1 MFIWCNYNAIL
12 LCVKPKK
19 RSIFNIGE
27 EDLEFILGELK
38 TSIVKLR
45 NSKIFITG
53 GTGFFGKSILSGL
66 LHLNLSLNL
75 NIKIFVLS
83 RNPKKFK
90 KKFPEVNK
98 YKDLFFIEGKVAN
111 FSTIENG
118 FTHIIHGATEAS
130 IEAHQKISDLS
141 EVIIDGTRNILNFA
155 DKKKISN
162 ILYISSGSVYGKQST
177 KNFIKVKENSGFFLN
192 SSNFTDTSGIL
203 KKSAELLCNYWA
215 SEAPE
220 KTIKIARCFSFI
232 GPWLPIDSH
241 FAVGNFIKSAT
252 TNSDII
258 IHSDGSSLRSYLYTS
273 DLVIWLFKILLFEKK
288 FLTINVGSDEAY
300 SLYDIAYLLKKLT
313 GKNIKILTENK
324 PELLSTAYVPNINL
338 AKKNDLKVYTS
349 FEDSLMKTFKFYKSL
364 R

>member
-12 LCVKPKK
+12 SGVKPKK
-19 RSIFNIGE
+19 LSIFNIGE
-27 EDLEFILGELK
+27 EDLEFILAELK
-38 TSIVKLR
+38 TSIVKLKD
-45 NSKIFITG
+45 SKILITG

-66 LHLNLSLNL
+66 LHINLSLNL

-90 KKFPEVNK
+90 RKFPEVNK
-98 YKDLFFIEGKVAN
+98 YKELFFIEGNIVN

-118 FTHIIHGATEAS
+118 FTHIIHAATEAS

-155 DKKKISN
+155 NKKKIN
-162 ILYISSGSVYGKQST
+162 NVLYISSGSVYGKQST
-177 KNFIKVKENSGFFLN
+177 KNFIKFNENSGFFLN
-192 SSNFTDTSGIL
+192 SSNFNDTSGIL

-220 KTIKIARCFSFI
+220 KTIKIARCFSFV
-232 GPWLPIDSH
+232 GPWLPIDTH
-241 FAVGNFIKSAT
+241 FAIGNFIKSAT

-288 FLTINVGSDEAY
+288 FLTINVGSDKAH

-313 GKNIKILTENK
+313 GKNFKILTENK
-324 PELLSTAYVPNINL
+324 PEFLSTAYIPNINL
-338 AKKNDLKVYTS
+338 AKKNNLKVLTS
-349 FEDSLMKTFKFYKSL
+349 LTDSLMKTFKFYNN
-364 R
+364 